1 MHCSLDP
8 DEEKMKSLVWWH
20 MLILAV
26 GRQRQ
31 ENYPQLEASLGY
43 RVMLSPRP
51 SEKKIREKKMKPGGG
66 GAGL

>member
-1 MHCSLDP
+1 
-8 DEEKMKSLVWWH
+8 
-20 MLILAV
+20 MLIPAV

-43 RVMLSPRP
+43 RVILSPP
-51 SEKKIREKKMKPGGG
+51 QKKIREKKMKPGGG

>member
-1 MHCSLDP
+1 
-8 DEEKMKSLVWWH
+8 
-20 MLILAV
+20 MLIPAV

-43 RVMLSPRP
+43 RVILSPLQ
-51 SEKKIREKKMKPGGG
+51 KKEKKMKPGGG